1 MPLPMIALAAL
12 LMAALVLWRPVT
24 PLVLLGL
31 LAPIGMTQLP
41 ASLDVVTVLS
51 GLVVVAAAWE
61 ALIGRAS
68 LLPTSAAALAA
79 SIWTLGV
86 LGSVAFSDDLARAAV
101 LGTWQILAAWTAIG
115 ISVLAR
121 TEQRMQVSVAAVLLG
136 ASIVAGSGV
145 IDGVS
150 SRGAFNGSVVEGRAI
165 GVFSQPNEYGLYT
178 AMLWAFS
185 LVLACLVHSWLKW
198 LAALCSVLSL
208 AGLAASFSRGAW
220 MGAALA
226 AVVMAILVPQTRR
239 PQTIG
244 LAIGLGMLSAAL
256 VIVPFWQL
264 PRLLLDRVLSVF
276 AGGTNPYDNRPALMA
291 EGLREWQEN
300 LLFGVGPNM
309 YPVQSRSLA
318 SETRTLEGQHAHN
331 LVLTVGAEQG
341 IVGLVALGVFV
352 AAVVVA
358 FSSARRFALGRHGAD
373 THRVPLGAAVTMSA
387 AAALV
392 ALVGAGVVD
401 YPLRNALT
409 RTTAWMFIGL
419 ALAGHRSLRYRQDNQ
434 QARSIPEPVH

>member
-198 LAALCSVLSL
+198 LAALCS
-208 AGLAASFSRGAW
+208 AS
-220 MGAALA
+220 
-226 AVVMAILVPQTRR
+226 
-239 PQTIG
+239 
-244 LAIGLGMLSAAL
+244 
-256 VIVPFWQL
+256 
-264 PRLLLDRVLSVF
+264 
-276 AGGTNPYDNRPALMA
+276 
-291 EGLREWQEN
+291 
-300 LLFGVGPNM
+300 
-309 YPVQSRSLA
+309 
-318 SETRTLEGQHAHN
+318 
-331 LVLTVGAEQG
+331 
-341 IVGLVALGVFV
+341 
-352 AAVVVA
+352 VVA
-358 FSSARRFALGRHGAD
+358 SSGR
-373 THRVPLGAAVTMSA
+373 
-387 AAALV
+387 
-392 ALVGAGVVD
+392 
-401 YPLRNALT
+401 
-409 RTTAWMFIGL
+409 
-419 ALAGHRSLRYRQDNQ
+419 
-434 QARSIPEPVH
+434 